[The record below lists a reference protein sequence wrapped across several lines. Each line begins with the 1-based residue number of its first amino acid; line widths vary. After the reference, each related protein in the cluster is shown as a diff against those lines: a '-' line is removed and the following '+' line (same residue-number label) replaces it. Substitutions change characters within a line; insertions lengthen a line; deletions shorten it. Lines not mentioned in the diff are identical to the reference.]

1 MQHRSAT
8 GTCHVLVCCVHVCR
22 PLVAEQCGNAAY
34 GICQNRATDAKVS
47 PCGGSFNGVNQ
58 CNKDEFQR
66 FYNGGCTGS
75 ISNTVS
81 VCPVAGTLTC
91 AYACSGSAS
100 R

>member
-1 MQHRSAT
+1 MKALLLLGSHAT
-8 GTCHVLVCCVHVCR
+8 NAVQLACHVKSLDSCVHVCH

-66 FYNGGCTGS
+66 FYNGGWTG
-75 ISNTVS
+75 IRKHS
-81 VCPVAGTLTC
+81 VTTFAQPQAG
-91 AYACSGSAS
+91 
-100 R
+100 